1 MQKILVIEDDASVR
15 NAIMKFLQA
24 ADFEV
29 ISAADGEAGMR
40 LALEHEPDLIVCDA
54 MMPELTGDRVLQL
67 LRANERTQSIPFLVL
82 VTRNND
88 AELPEGMVAGIDD
101 ALVKPFTC
109 DVLLRAIA
117 RQLSQ
122 HATRSEPPSI
132 KDSGPYR
139 QTVEQITQITYGD
152 PLTDLPSRMV
162 LLHQL
167 RQALLQD
174 SPVCPSVAFIC
185 LCLDQL
191 TMLSQQHGFSLSDRL
206 VRQMSDRLVHS
217 LPLHY
222 TVART
227 GTDAFGVLIPD
238 MASAQELLD
247 FAQHLQHHLTQPYQ
261 IGATTIH
268 LPCAIGIAC
277 NSFSGTKAEELM
289 HQARLAAHHATQ
301 QDCSIHLYVPPQ
313 KNQAPQQE
321 TLVQA
326 LYRALDQQ
334 EFFLEYQPQVN
345 LMTGRI
351 IAAEALLRWQH
362 PQWGVLYPP
371 QFLSVAD
378 DIGVLVPIGEWVLQT
393 ACRQAETWQSA
404 AQNPIKVGVNL
415 SSRQFHHPQ
424 LVRAIAYATAQSS
437 LDPSLLMLDLIE
449 STLMHHWET
458 SRSTLD
464 QLKQVGICINI
475 DDFGTGLSSLNY
487 LHQLPI
493 HYLKIDPSFIRGIV
507 TSPKA
512 LDVARAIIAMAQ
524 NLHMHT
530 TAEGVEAREQVALL
544 RQIGCYSVQG
554 NLFSPPVSAADLE
567 EMLLTDKRI

>member
-1 MQKILVIEDDASVR
+1 MQKILIIEDDASVR

-24 ADFEV
+24 ANFEV

-82 VTRNND
+82 VTRNNN
-88 AELPEGMVAGIDD
+88 AELPGGMIAGVDD
-101 ALVKPFTC
+101 VLVKPFTR
-109 DVLLRAIA
+109 DGLLRAIA

-122 HATRSEPPSI
+122 PATILESPSTT
-132 KDSGPYR
+132 GPAPYR
-139 QTVEQITQITYGD
+139 QRVEHMTQSTYCD
-152 PLTDLPSRMV
+152 PLTDLHNRTV

-174 SPVCPSVAFIC
+174 SPACPSVAFIC
-185 LCLDQL
+185 LHFDQL
-191 TMLSQQHGFSLSDRL
+191 TALSQQHGFNLSDRL
-206 VRQMSDRLVHS
+206 MRQMSDRLVHS

-227 GTDAFGVLIPD
+227 GIDAFGVLIPNR
-238 MASAQELLD
+238 ASAQALLD
-247 FAQHLQHHLTQPYQ
+247 FAQYLQHHLTQPYQ
-261 IGATTIH
+261 IGTTTIH
-268 LPCAIGIAC
+268 LPCALGIAC

-289 HQARLAAHHATQ
+289 HQARLAAHLATQ
-301 QDCSIHLYVPPQ
+301 QDCSIQLYTPPQ
-313 KNQAPQQE
+313 EKQAPQQE

-326 LYRALDQQ
+326 LYRALDQR

-362 PQWGVLYPP
+362 PQRGVLYPP

-393 ACRQAETWQSA
+393 ACRQAETWQAA
-404 AQNPIKVGVNL
+404 AQSPINVGVNL

-424 LVRAIAYATAQSS
+424 LVTAIAHATAQSS
-437 LDPSLLMLDLIE
+437 LNPSLLMLDLTE

-458 SRSTLD
+458 SRSTLE

-507 TSPKA
+507 TSTKA
-512 LDVARAIIAMAQ
+512 LNVARAIVAMAQ
-524 NLHMHT
+524 NLHIRT

-554 NLFSPPVSAADLE
+554 NLFSPSVGARDLE